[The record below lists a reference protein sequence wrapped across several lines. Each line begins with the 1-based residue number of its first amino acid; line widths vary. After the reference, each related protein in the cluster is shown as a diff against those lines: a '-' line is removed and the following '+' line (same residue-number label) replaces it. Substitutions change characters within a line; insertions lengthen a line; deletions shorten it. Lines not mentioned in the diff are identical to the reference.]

1 VPDEGGLTSAANPS
15 AEDPDNAGRRSPIL
29 RFIRRH
35 PRIVLGGFLL
45 SVLVALSLLAPLI
58 APYDPFKLSVATR
71 LRPPSAAHWFGT
83 DAYGRDVL
91 TRTLYGG
98 RISLLIAVAV
108 ACCATL
114 LGTAIGLV
122 AGYFRVMDA
131 VVMRVMDG
139 LMAIPGILLAVA
151 MLSLSKA
158 SVQTVIIAITI
169 PEIPRVVRLVR
180 AVVLSLREQTFVSG
194 AIAAGSRIPRVLLR
208 HVLPNATTP
217 IIVQATYIAASAV
230 LIEAYLG
237 FLGVGTPPEIPSW
250 GNIIAEGRN
259 FIMLAIWSVLFPGL
273 FLGTMVL
280 SINVLGDGVRDMLDP
295 RIAKRI

>member
-1 VPDEGGLTSAANPS
+1 MKT
-15 AEDPDNAGRRSPIL
+15 IL
-29 RFIRRH
+29 RRY
-35 PRIVLGGFLL
+35 PRVVIGGTLL
-45 SVLVALSLLAPLI
+45 CILVALSLLAPWI
-58 APYDPFKLSVATR
+58 APYDPIKLNVAQR
-71 LRPPSAAHWFGT
+71 LRPPTAAHWFGT

-91 TRTLYGG
+91 TRTLWGG
-98 RISLLIAVAV
+98 QISLLIAISV
-108 ACCATL
+108 ACLSTVTGTL
-114 LGTAIGLV
+114 IGLV
-122 AGYFRVMDA
+122 AGYFRAMDT

-151 MLSLSKA
+151 MLSLTKA

-180 AVVLSLREQTFVSG
+180 AVVLSIREQTFVQG
-194 AIAAGSRIPRVLLR
+194 AMASGSRTWRILLR
-208 HVLPNATTP
+208 HILPNALTP

-237 FLGVGTPPEIPSW
+237 FLGVGTPPEVPSW

-280 SINVLGDGVRDMLDP
+280 SINILGDGVRDMLDP
-295 RIAKRI
+295 RIAKRL

>member
-1 VPDEGGLTSAANPS
+1 MKSL
-15 AEDPDNAGRRSPIL
+15 
-29 RFIRRH
+29 RRH
-35 PRIVLGGFLL
+35 PRVVFGGTVLSILVLL
-45 SVLVALSLLAPLI
+45 SVFASVI
-58 APYDPFKLSVATR
+58 APYDPIVLDVAHR

-98 RISLLIAVAV
+98 RISLFIAISVAMLAMLI
-108 ACCATL
+108 
-114 LGTAIGLV
+114 GGSIGLV
-122 AGYFRVMDA
+122 AGYFRTMDA
-131 VVMRVMDG
+131 IVMRVMDG

-158 SVQTVIIAITI
+158 SVQTVVIAITI
-169 PEIPRVVRLVR
+169 PEIPRVVRMLR
-180 AVVLSLREQTFVSG
+180 AVVLTIREQTYVSG
-194 AIAAGSRIPRVLLR
+194 AIAAGSRLPRILLR
-208 HVLPNATTP
+208 HVLPNALTP
-217 IIVQATYIAASAV
+217 MIVQATYIAASAV

-237 FLGVGTPPEIPSW
+237 FLGVGTPPETPSW

-280 SINVLGDGVRDMLDP
+280 SINILGDGIRDMLDP

>member
-1 VPDEGGLTSAANPS
+1 MIWT
-15 AEDPDNAGRRSPIL
+15 
-29 RFIRRH
+29 FTRRH
-35 PRIVLGGFLL
+35 PRIALGGALMV
-45 SVLVALSLLAPLI
+45 VLVALSLLAPWI
-58 APYDPFKLSVATR
+58 APYDPLKLNVSQR
-71 LRPPSAAHWFGT
+71 LKPPSDVYWFGT

-91 TRTLYGG
+91 SRTLWGG
-98 RISLLIAVAV
+98 QISLIIAAAVAV
-108 ACCATL
+108 LSTVIGTL
-114 LGTAIGLV
+114 IGLL

-158 SVQTVIIAITI
+158 SIQTVVIAITI

-194 AIAAGSRIPRVLLR
+194 AIASGSRVPRILFR
-208 HVLPNATTP
+208 HILPNAMTP

-259 FIMLAIWSVLFPGL
+259 FIMLAIWAVLFPGL

-280 SINVLGDGVRDMLDP
+280 SINILGDGVRDMLDP
-295 RIAKRI
+295 RIAKRM

>member
-1 VPDEGGLTSAANPS
+1 MITFARRYPRVVIGGT
-15 AEDPDNAGRRSPIL
+15 
-29 RFIRRH
+29 
-35 PRIVLGGFLL
+35 LL
-45 SVLVALSLLAPLI
+45 SILVLLSLLAPLI
-58 APYDPFKLSVATR
+58 APYDPIKLNVAQR
-71 LRPPSAAHWFGT
+71 LKPPTALHWFGT

-91 TRTLYGG
+91 TRTLWGG
-98 RISLLIAVAV
+98 QISLLIAISV
-108 ACCATL
+108 ACLSTVTGTL
-114 LGTAIGLV
+114 VGLV
-122 AGYFRVMDA
+122 AGYFRAMDS
-131 VVMRVMDG
+131 VVMRIMDG

-151 MLSLSKA
+151 MLSLTRA

-180 AVVLSLREQTFVSG
+180 AVVLSIREQTFVQGAVASG
-194 AIAAGSRIPRVLLR
+194 TRTWAILLK
-208 HVLPNATTP
+208 HILPNAMTP

-237 FLGVGTPPEIPSW
+237 FLGVGTPPEVPSW

-280 SINVLGDGVRDMLDP
+280 SINILGDGVRDMLDP
-295 RIAKRI
+295 RIAKRL

>member
-1 VPDEGGLTSAANPS
+1 MTFF
-15 AEDPDNAGRRSPIL
+15 RRY
-29 RFIRRH
+29 
-35 PRIVLGGFLL
+35 PRIVIGGVFLSL
-45 SVLVALSLLAPLI
+45 LVLLSLLASVI
-58 APYDPFKLSVATR
+58 APYDPIALSVAER
-71 LRPPSAAHWFGT
+71 LRPPSALHWFGT

-98 RISLLIAVAV
+98 RISLLIAVSV
-108 ACCATL
+108 SLCA
-114 LGTAIGLV
+114 TAIGTTIGLF
-122 AGYFRVMDA
+122 AGYFRA
-131 VVMRVMDG
+131 VDRIVMRVMDG

-151 MLSLSKA
+151 MLSLSRA

-169 PEIPRVVRLVR
+169 PEIPRITRLVR
-180 AVVLSLREQTFVSG
+180 AVVLSLREQTFVQG
-194 AIAAGSRIPRVLLR
+194 AITAGTRIPRILFR
-208 HVLPNATTP
+208 HILPNTLTP
-217 IIVQATYIAASAV
+217 ISVQATYVAASAV

-237 FLGVGTPPEIPSW
+237 FLGVGTPPETPSW

-280 SINVLGDGVRDMLDP
+280 SINILGDGIRDMLDP

>member
-1 VPDEGGLTSAANPS
+1 MIWT
-15 AEDPDNAGRRSPIL
+15 
-29 RFIRRH
+29 FIRRH
-35 PRIVLGGFLL
+35 PRIAIGGSLMAIL
-45 SVLVALSLLAPLI
+45 IALSLLAPLI
-58 APYDPFKLSVATR
+58 APYDPLKLNVSQR
-71 LRPPSAAHWFGT
+71 LKPPNETYWFGT

-91 TRTLYGG
+91 SRTLWGG
-98 RISLLIAVAV
+98 QISLVIAAAVAV
-108 ACCATL
+108 LSTVV
-114 LGTAIGLV
+114 GTFIGLL
-122 AGYFRVMDA
+122 AGYFRAMDA
-131 VVMRVMDG
+131 IVMRVMDG

-158 SVQTVIIAITI
+158 SVQTVVIAITI

-194 AIAAGSRIPRVLLR
+194 AVAAGSRVPRILFR
-208 HVLPNATTP
+208 HILPNAMTP

-280 SINVLGDGVRDMLDP
+280 AINILGDGVRDMLDP

>member
-1 VPDEGGLTSAANPS
+1 MKRFVRRYPRVAIGGS
-15 AEDPDNAGRRSPIL
+15 
-29 RFIRRH
+29 
-35 PRIVLGGFLL
+35 LL
-45 SVLVALSLLAPLI
+45 LILVALSLLAPWI
-58 APYDPFKLSVATR
+58 APYDPIKLNVANR
-71 LRPPSAAHWFGT
+71 LKPPNAAYWFGT

-91 TRTLYGG
+91 SRTLFGG
-98 RISLLIAVAV
+98 QISLLIAICVAASSTV
-108 ACCATL
+108 I
-114 LGTAIGLV
+114 GTTIGLV
-122 AGYFRVMDA
+122 AGYFRAMDA
-131 VVMRVMDG
+131 VAMRIMDG

-194 AIAAGSRIPRVLLR
+194 AVAAGSRLPRILFR
-208 HVLPNATTP
+208 HILPNALTP

-237 FLGVGTPPEIPSW
+237 FLGVGTPPETPSW

-273 FLGTMVL
+273 FLGAMVL
-280 SINVLGDGVRDMLDP
+280 SINILGDGIRDMLNP

>member
-1 VPDEGGLTSAANPS
+1 MIWT
-15 AEDPDNAGRRSPIL
+15 
-29 RFIRRH
+29 FTRRH
-35 PRIVLGGFLL
+35 PRVVIGGGLMAI
-45 SVLVALSLLAPLI
+45 LVALSLLAPWI
-58 APYDPFKLSVATR
+58 APYDPLKLNVSQR
-71 LRPPSAAHWFGT
+71 LKPPSDLYWFGT

-91 TRTLYGG
+91 SRTLWGG
-98 RISLLIAVAV
+98 QISLVIAVAV
-108 ACCATL
+108 AVLSTV
-114 LGTAIGLV
+114 LGTLIGLM
-122 AGYFRVMDA
+122 AGYFRAMDT
-131 VVMRVMDG
+131 VVMRIMDG

-158 SVQTVIIAITI
+158 SIQTVVIAITI

-180 AVVLSLREQTFVSG
+180 AVVLSLREQPFVSG
-194 AIAAGSRIPRVLLR
+194 AVAAGSRIPRILFR
-208 HVLPNATTP
+208 HILPNAITP

-259 FIMLAIWSVLFPGL
+259 FIMLAIWAVLFPGL

-280 SINVLGDGVRDMLDP
+280 SINILGDGVRDMLDP

>member
-1 VPDEGGLTSAANPS
+1 MIWT
-15 AEDPDNAGRRSPIL
+15 
-29 RFIRRH
+29 FIRRH
-35 PRIVLGGFLL
+35 PRIAIGGSLMAIL
-45 SVLVALSLLAPLI
+45 IALSLLAPWI
-58 APYDPFKLSVATR
+58 APYDPLKLNVSQR
-71 LRPPSAAHWFGT
+71 LKPPGDVYWFGT

-91 TRTLYGG
+91 SRTLWGG
-98 RISLLIAVAV
+98 QISLVIAAAVAV
-108 ACCATL
+108 LSTVV
-114 LGTAIGLV
+114 GTFIGLL
-122 AGYFRVMDA
+122 AGYFRAMDA
-131 VVMRVMDG
+131 IVMRVMDG

-158 SVQTVIIAITI
+158 SVQTVVIAITI

-194 AIAAGSRIPRVLLR
+194 AVAAGSRVPRILFR
-208 HVLPNATTP
+208 HILPNAMTP

-280 SINVLGDGVRDMLDP
+280 AINILGDGVRDMLDP

>member
-1 VPDEGGLTSAANPS
+1 MIWT
-15 AEDPDNAGRRSPIL
+15 
-29 RFIRRH
+29 FIRRH
-35 PRIVLGGFLL
+35 PRIAIGGTLL
-45 SVLVALSLLAPLI
+45 FILVALSLLAPWI
-58 APYDPFKLSVATR
+58 APYDPLKLNVARR
-71 LRPPSAAHWFGT
+71 LRPPGAEHWFGT

-98 RISLLIAVAV
+98 QISLLIALSVAILSTV
-108 ACCATL
+108 T
-114 LGTAIGLV
+114 GTVIGLIG
-122 AGYFRVMDA
+122 GYFRAMDA

-158 SVQTVIIAITI
+158 SVQTVVIAITI

-180 AVVLSLREQTFVSG
+180 AVVLSLREQTFVAG
-194 AIAAGSRIPRVLLR
+194 AIASGSRVPRILFR
-208 HVLPNATTP
+208 HILPNALTP

-280 SINVLGDGVRDMLDP
+280 SINILGDGVRDMLDP

>member
-1 VPDEGGLTSAANPS
+1 MIWT
-15 AEDPDNAGRRSPIL
+15 
-29 RFIRRH
+29 FTRRH
-35 PRIVLGGFLL
+35 PRIVIGGVLMA
-45 SVLVALSLLAPLI
+45 VLVALSLLAPWI
-58 APYDPFKLSVATR
+58 APYDPLKLNVSQR
-71 LRPPSAAHWFGT
+71 LKPPSDQYWFGT

-91 TRTLYGG
+91 SRTLWGG
-98 RISLLIAVAV
+98 QISLVIALAVAV
-108 ACCATL
+108 LSTVIGTL
-114 LGTAIGLV
+114 VGLL
-122 AGYFRVMDA
+122 AGYFRAMDT

-158 SVQTVIIAITI
+158 SIQTVVVAITI

-194 AIAAGSRIPRVLLR
+194 AIASGSRVPRILFR
-208 HVLPNATTP
+208 HILPNAMTP

-259 FIMLAIWSVLFPGL
+259 FIMLAIWAVLFPGL

-280 SINVLGDGVRDMLDP
+280 SINILGDGVRDMLDP
-295 RIAKRI
+295 RIAKRM

>member
-1 VPDEGGLTSAANPS
+1 MKTVTRRYPRVVIGGALLT
-15 AEDPDNAGRRSPIL
+15 IL
-29 RFIRRH
+29 
-35 PRIVLGGFLL
+35 VL
-45 SVLVALSLLAPLI
+45 LSLLAPWI
-58 APYDPFKLSVATR
+58 APYDPIKLNVAQR
-71 LRPPSAAHWFGT
+71 LRPPTALHWFGT

-91 TRTLYGG
+91 TRTLWGG
-98 RISLLIAVAV
+98 QISLLIAVSV
-108 ACCATL
+108 ACLSTVTGTL
-114 LGTAIGLV
+114 IGLI
-122 AGYFRVMDA
+122 AGYFRAMDS
-131 VVMRVMDG
+131 VVMRIMDG

-151 MLSLSKA
+151 MLSLTRA

-180 AVVLSLREQTFVSG
+180 AVVLSIREQTFVQGAVASG
-194 AIAAGSRIPRVLLR
+194 TKTWAILLK
-208 HVLPNATTP
+208 HILPNAMTP

-237 FLGVGTPPEIPSW
+237 FLGVGTPPEVPSW

-280 SINVLGDGVRDMLDP
+280 SINILGDGVRDMLDP
-295 RIAKRI
+295 RIAKRL

>member
-1 VPDEGGLTSAANPS
+1 MIWT
-15 AEDPDNAGRRSPIL
+15 
-29 RFIRRH
+29 FIRRH
-35 PRIVLGGFLL
+35 PRIAIGGSLMAIL
-45 SVLVALSLLAPLI
+45 IVLSLLAPWI
-58 APYDPFKLSVATR
+58 APYDPLKLNVSHR
-71 LRPPSAAHWFGT
+71 LKPPNETYWFGT

-91 TRTLYGG
+91 SRTLWGG
-98 RISLLIAVAV
+98 QISLVIAISVAV
-108 ACCATL
+108 LSMVVGTL
-114 LGTAIGLV
+114 IGLL
-122 AGYFRVMDA
+122 AGYFRAMDSI
-131 VVMRVMDG
+131 VMRVMDG

-158 SVQTVIIAITI
+158 SVQTVVIAITI

-194 AIAAGSRIPRVLLR
+194 AIASGSRVPRILFR
-208 HVLPNATTP
+208 HILPNAMTP

-237 FLGVGTPPEIPSW
+237 FLGVGTPPEVPSW

-280 SINVLGDGVRDMLDP
+280 SINILGDGVRDMLDP

>member
-1 VPDEGGLTSAANPS
+1 MIWT
-15 AEDPDNAGRRSPIL
+15 
-29 RFIRRH
+29 FTRRH
-35 PRIVLGGFLL
+35 PRVVIGGGLMAI
-45 SVLVALSLLAPLI
+45 LVALSLLAPWI
-58 APYDPFKLSVATR
+58 APYDPLKLNVSQR
-71 LRPPSAAHWFGT
+71 LKPPNDLYWFGT

-91 TRTLYGG
+91 SRTLWGG
-98 RISLLIAVAV
+98 QISLVIAVAV
-108 ACCATL
+108 AVLSTV
-114 LGTAIGLV
+114 LGTLIGLL
-122 AGYFRVMDA
+122 AGYFRAMDT

-158 SVQTVIIAITI
+158 SIQTVVIAITI

-180 AVVLSLREQTFVSG
+180 AVVLSLREQPFVSG
-194 AIAAGSRIPRVLLR
+194 AVAAGSRIPRILFR
-208 HVLPNATTP
+208 HILPNAITP

-259 FIMLAIWSVLFPGL
+259 FIMLAIWAVLFPGL

-280 SINVLGDGVRDMLDP
+280 SINILGDGVRDMLDP

>member
-1 VPDEGGLTSAANPS
+1 MIWT
-15 AEDPDNAGRRSPIL
+15 
-29 RFIRRH
+29 FIRRH
-35 PRIVLGGFLL
+35 PRIAIGGSLMAIL
-45 SVLVALSLLAPLI
+45 IVLSLLAPWI
-58 APYDPFKLSVATR
+58 APYDPLKLNVSQR
-71 LRPPSAAHWFGT
+71 LKPPNETYWFGT

-91 TRTLYGG
+91 SRTLWGG
-98 RISLLIAVAV
+98 QISLVIAISVAV
-108 ACCATL
+108 LSMVVGTL
-114 LGTAIGLV
+114 IGLL
-122 AGYFRVMDA
+122 AGYFRAMDSI
-131 VVMRVMDG
+131 VMRVMDG

-158 SVQTVIIAITI
+158 SVQTVVIAITI

-194 AIAAGSRIPRVLLR
+194 AIASGSRVPRILFR
-208 HVLPNATTP
+208 HILPNAMTP

-230 LIEAYLG
+230 LSEAYLG
-237 FLGVGTPPEIPSW
+237 FLGVGTPPEVPSW

-280 SINVLGDGVRDMLDP
+280 SINILGDGVRDMLDP

>member
-1 VPDEGGLTSAANPS
+1 MMRIFRRYPRVVIGGTLLA
-15 AEDPDNAGRRSPIL
+15 IL
-29 RFIRRH
+29 
-35 PRIVLGGFLL
+35 VG
-45 SVLVALSLLAPLI
+45 LSLLAPWI
-58 APYDPFKLSVATR
+58 APYDPIKLSVANR
-71 LRPPSAAHWFGT
+71 LKPPSEKFWFGT

-91 TRTLYGG
+91 SRTLWGG
-98 RISLLIAVAV
+98 QISLLIAVSV
-108 ACCATL
+108 AFASTVI
-114 LGTAIGLV
+114 GTSIGLI
-122 AGYFRVMDA
+122 AGYFRAMDA

-158 SVQTVIIAITI
+158 SVQTVIVAITI

-194 AIAAGSRIPRVLLR
+194 AISSGSRLPRILFR
-208 HVLPNATTP
+208 HILPNALTP

-237 FLGVGTPPEIPSW
+237 FLGVGTPPETPSW

-280 SINVLGDGVRDMLDP
+280 SINILGDGIRDMLDP

>member
-1 VPDEGGLTSAANPS
+1 MA
-15 AEDPDNAGRRSPIL
+15 I
-29 RFIRRH
+29 
-35 PRIVLGGFLL
+35 
-45 SVLVALSLLAPLI
+45 LVALSLLAPLI
-58 APYDPFKLSVATR
+58 APYDPLKLNVSQR
-71 LRPPSAAHWFGT
+71 LKPPGEVYWFGT

-91 TRTLYGG
+91 SRTLWGG
-98 RISLLIAVAV
+98 QISLVIAAAVAV
-108 ACCATL
+108 LSTVV
-114 LGTAIGLV
+114 GTFIGLL
-122 AGYFRVMDA
+122 AGYFRAMDA
-131 VVMRVMDG
+131 IVMRVMDG

-158 SVQTVIIAITI
+158 SVQTVVIAITI

-194 AIAAGSRIPRVLLR
+194 AVAAGSRVPRILFR
-208 HVLPNATTP
+208 HILPNAMTP

-237 FLGVGTPPEIPSW
+237 FLGVGTPPEVPSW

-280 SINVLGDGVRDMLDP
+280 AINILGDGVRDMLDP

>member
-1 VPDEGGLTSAANPS
+1 MIWT
-15 AEDPDNAGRRSPIL
+15 
-29 RFIRRH
+29 FIRRH
-35 PRIVLGGFLL
+35 PRIAIGGSLMAIL
-45 SVLVALSLLAPLI
+45 IVLSLLAPWI
-58 APYDPFKLSVATR
+58 APYDPLKLNVSQR
-71 LRPPSAAHWFGT
+71 LKPPNETYWFGT

-91 TRTLYGG
+91 SRTLWGG
-98 RISLLIAVAV
+98 QISLVIAISVAV
-108 ACCATL
+108 LSMVVGTL
-114 LGTAIGLV
+114 IGLL
-122 AGYFRVMDA
+122 AGYFRAMDSI
-131 VVMRVMDG
+131 VMRVMDG

-158 SVQTVIIAITI
+158 SVQTVVIAITI

-194 AIAAGSRIPRVLLR
+194 AIASGSRVPRILFR
-208 HVLPNATTP
+208 HILPNAMTP

-237 FLGVGTPPEIPSW
+237 FLGVGTPPEVPSW

-280 SINVLGDGVRDMLDP
+280 SINILGDGVRDMLDP

>member
-1 VPDEGGLTSAANPS
+1 MIWT
-15 AEDPDNAGRRSPIL
+15 
-29 RFIRRH
+29 FIRRH
-35 PRIVLGGFLL
+35 PRIAIGGSLMAIL
-45 SVLVALSLLAPLI
+45 IVLSLLAPWI
-58 APYDPFKLSVATR
+58 APYDPLKLNVSQR
-71 LRPPSAAHWFGT
+71 LKPPSQTYWFGT

-91 TRTLYGG
+91 SRTLWGG
-98 RISLLIAVAV
+98 QISLVIAASVAV
-108 ACCATL
+108 LSMVVGTL
-114 LGTAIGLV
+114 IGLL
-122 AGYFRVMDA
+122 AGYFRAMDSI
-131 VVMRVMDG
+131 VMRVMDG

-158 SVQTVIIAITI
+158 SVQTVVIAITI

-194 AIAAGSRIPRVLLR
+194 AIASGSRVPRILFR
-208 HVLPNATTP
+208 HILPNAMTP

-237 FLGVGTPPEIPSW
+237 FLGVGTPPEVPSW

-280 SINVLGDGVRDMLDP
+280 AINILGDGVRDMLDP